1 MNMAPSTNSTG
12 VDDDQWKWDMVVQS
26 VYGSSI
32 VSIIASSLVLVAYG
46 FMYWLRPA
54 QANRISLRLSVIIAF
69 SDIFYALFLLISN
82 IPSVTEGPTC
92 TSSVYLQFAFE
103 LLSLFATA
111 AIALNLLMVFVFRME
126 AKKRLE
132 RWYYGVGGVLAFGL
146 PLIALVAG
154 RLGWDE
160 VNEECWIRSA
170 NDSKASTMAWKWGI
184 LYFWVAGISLF
195 CTVVTILV
203 YFFLKRTGV
212 PLPTTES
219 TPSNPNN
226 TVLFRRTQRIIQRA
240 VSRIVVYCLVPIVS
254 QFWNIVLDG
263 LLEAGK
269 DPWWVYVLA
278 NVFSGLQGTFNALV
292 FFTID
297 PAVSNIREELRRR
310 IIKKYYLTSTVPQTL
325 FERFRYAL
333 IQKTLLRKRDL
344 KQPSV
349 INKSSASVLQS
360 ETKTRPSQFRSEDV
374 DLVQHAKPGLVESGV
389 AREGEADVIAF
400 L

>member
-1 MNMAPSTNSTG
+1 MSEPENST
-12 VDDDQWKWDMVVQS
+12 VESDDNWKWDMITQS

-32 VSIIASSLVLVAYG
+32 LSIVASTAVLVAYG
-46 FMYWLRPA
+46 FMFWLRPA

-69 SDIFYALFLLISN
+69 SDIFYAIFLLVSN
-82 IPSVTEGPTC
+82 IPSVTAGPTC

-146 PLIALVAG
+146 PLIALLAG

-160 VNEECWIRSA
+160 VNEECWVKSVP
-170 NDSKASTMAWKWGI
+170 NESQASTMAWKWGI
-184 LYFWVAGISLF
+184 LYFWVSGISLF
-195 CTVVTILV
+195 CTGVTILV
-203 YFFLKRTGV
+203 YFFLKRTGI

-219 TPSNPNN
+219 SPSNPNN

-240 VSRIVVYCLVPIVS
+240 VSRIVVYCLVPIIS

-263 LLEAGK
+263 LLEAGI
-269 DPWWVYVLA
+269 DDWWVYLLA
-278 NVFSGLQGTFNALV
+278 NIFSGLQGTFNALI

-310 IIKKYYLTSTVPQTL
+310 IIKKYYLTTLPQTL
-325 FERFRYAL
+325 SERLIYTL

-344 KQPSV
+344 KQASMS
-349 INKSSASVLQS
+349 KSSASVLQS
-360 ETKTRPSQFRSEDV
+360 ETRTRPSQLKSEDG
-374 DLVQHAKPGLVESGV
+374 DLVQHVVKPGHVESGV